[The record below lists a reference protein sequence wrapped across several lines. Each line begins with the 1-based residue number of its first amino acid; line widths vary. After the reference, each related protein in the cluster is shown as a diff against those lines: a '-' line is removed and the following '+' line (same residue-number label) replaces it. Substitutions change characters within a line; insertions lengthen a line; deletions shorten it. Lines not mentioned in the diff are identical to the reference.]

1 MLARMRRG
9 TTPQFCENNCLKL
22 FGLMLRQ
29 FERLGPRA
37 EIDQC
42 VAALVNFRR
51 KLIAQHFGALQNF
64 TTIAGVNI
72 RD

>member
-1 MLARMRRG
+1 
-9 TTPQFCENNCLKL
+9 
-22 FGLMLRQ
+22 MLRQ